1 MNAAANPKPWP
12 NSLQD
17 LQQSI
22 RRRAEEI
29 YFRNGK
35 IPGRDL
41 DNWAQA
47 EQEILRESAQGRTR
61 KTAIVLRVSGNEYI
75 GEYNAESSDGY
86 RPGEFGLGAFVPV
99 RFHGDK
105 MFVKRANGKVLETT
119 IVKIR

>member
-1 MNAAANPKPWP
+1 MNAAASPKPRP
-12 NSLQD
+12 NLLQD
-17 LQQSI
+17 LHEAI

-35 IPGRDL
+35 ILGRDL

-47 EQEILRESAQGRTR
+47 EQEILRESAAGQTR
-61 KTAIVLRVSGNEYI
+61 KTAIVLRVSGTEYI
-75 GEYNAESSDGY
+75 GEYNPESSDGY

-105 MFVKRANGKVLETT
+105 MFVKRSNGKILETT

>member
-1 MNAAANPKPWP
+1 MNAAAHPKAWP
-12 NSLQD
+12 ESLQD
-17 LQQSI
+17 SQQAT

-29 YFRNGK
+29 YIRSGK

-47 EQEILRESAQGRTR
+47 EQELLRESAQRTR
-61 KTAIVLRVSGNEYI
+61 KTAIVLRVGGTEYI
-75 GEYNAESSDGY
+75 GEYNAESCGGY
-86 RPGEFGLGAFVPV
+86 RPGEFGRGAFVPV

>member
-1 MNAAANPKPWP
+1 MNVVASPKPWP
-12 NSLQD
+12 NPLQD
-17 LQQSI
+17 LQEVI

-47 EQEILRESAQGRTR
+47 EREIVSEAASRTR

-86 RPGEFGLGAFVPV
+86 CPGEFCLGASVPV

-119 IVKIR
+119 IVKSL